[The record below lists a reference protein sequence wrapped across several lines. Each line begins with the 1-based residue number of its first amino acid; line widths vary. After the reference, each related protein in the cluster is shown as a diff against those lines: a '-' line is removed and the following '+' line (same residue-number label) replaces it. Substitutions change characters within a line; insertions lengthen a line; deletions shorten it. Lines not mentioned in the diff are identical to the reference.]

1 MGSVF
6 QSAVLPSLLA
16 APTLATRCVLIWTT
30 TDAARAVIATGNV
43 EAQNLKLCLS
53 TAWSNYILSSLSF
66 AHVLEIES
74 MYLINT
80 LESKRSNGLSLY

>member
-16 APTLATRCVLIWTT
+16 APTLATRCVHIWTT

-43 EAQNLKLCLS
+43 KAQNFEAVPQHCLVQLYTFKSVLCS
-53 TAWSNYILSSLSF
+53 CT
-66 AHVLEIES
+66 
-74 MYLINT
+74 
-80 LESKRSNGLSLY
+80 